1 MYKLEAH
8 LHTKGNSDCAK
19 VASQEIATLYSG
31 KGYNGIVCTNHFS
44 RFILNKYFK
53 DKSREDKLKAFLKGY
68 YDLKSACQEKGID
81 VFFGVEFALKN
92 DDYNRAHHLRCVEIL
107 TYGIT
112 PGELIEY
119 GEKIIEM
126 SYRELYEF
134 SRDKGWLIVQAHPY
148 RERTKRV
155 KPKYLDGL
163 EIYNGHPYHVAR
175 TKKTLARAEKYHL
188 LKTAG
193 SDFHFVGGEG
203 SAMLFEDKIADEKA
217 LVEAIKSQKFT
228 VMEGAKKE

>member
-19 VASQEIATLYSG
+19 VGAEEISALYAE

-44 RFILNKYFK
+44 RFILDTYY
-53 DKSREDKLKAFLKGY
+53 KSLAENEKFDAFMKGY
-68 YDLKSACQEKGID
+68 FDLKSACEKRGID

-92 DDYNRAHHLRCVEIL
+92 DDYNRASHLLCVEIL
-107 TYGIT
+107 VYGIS
-112 PGELIEY
+112 PAELIEY
-119 GEKIIEM
+119 GRKIVEM
-126 SYRELYEF
+126 SYKELYEF
-134 SRDKGWLIVQAHPY
+134 SRGKGWLIVQAHPY

-155 KPKYLDGL
+155 KHNYLDGL
-163 EIYNGHPYHVAR
+163 EVYNGHPGHIAR
-175 TKKTLARAEKYHL
+175 NRKSLARAKKFNL

-203 SAMLFEDKIADEKA
+203 SAMLFEEKITDEKS

-228 VMEGAKKE
+228 VIEGAKKE

>member
-19 VASQEIATLYSG
+19 VAPEDIATLYAE

-53 DKSREDKLKAFLKGY
+53 NVKEGKTNAFLRGY
-68 YDLKSACQEKGID
+68 YELKSACQEKGID

-92 DDYNRAHHLRCVEIL
+92 DDYNRMHHLRCVEIL
-107 TYGIT
+107 VYGIT
-112 PGELIEY
+112 PAELIEH
-119 GEKIIEM
+119 GEKIVEM
-126 SYRELYEF
+126 SYKELYEF
-134 SRDKGWLIVQAHPY
+134 SRDKDWLIVQAHPF

-155 KPKYLDGL
+155 NHRYLDGL
-163 EIYNGHPYHVAR
+163 EVYNGHPYHVAR
-175 TKKTLARAEKYHL
+175 NKKTLARAEKYHL

-203 SAMLFEDKIADEKA
+203 SAMLFEDKIIDEKA

-228 VMEGAKKE
+228 VIEGAKKE

>member
-81 VFFGVEFALKN
+81 VSDKENLRHWIKELEQLK
-92 DDYNRAHHLRCVEIL
+92 A
-107 TYGIT
+107 
-112 PGELIEY
+112 
-119 GEKIIEM
+119 
-126 SYRELYEF
+126 
-134 SRDKGWLIVQAHPY
+134 
-148 RERTKRV
+148 
-155 KPKYLDGL
+155 DG
-163 EIYNGHPYHVAR
+163 
-175 TKKTLARAEKYHL
+175 
-188 LKTAG
+188 
-193 SDFHFVGGEG
+193 
-203 SAMLFEDKIADEKA
+203 
-217 LVEAIKSQKFT
+217 KFYPP
-228 VMEGAKKE
+228 EN